1 MSPVSVLHEMIV
13 MVTSQ
18 RSPVYPV
25 KEFEDVSENLV
36 ITLMSVSG
44 ISYNF
49 LQLIFEI
56 SV

>member
-1 MSPVSVLHEMIV
+1 VSPVSVLHEMIV